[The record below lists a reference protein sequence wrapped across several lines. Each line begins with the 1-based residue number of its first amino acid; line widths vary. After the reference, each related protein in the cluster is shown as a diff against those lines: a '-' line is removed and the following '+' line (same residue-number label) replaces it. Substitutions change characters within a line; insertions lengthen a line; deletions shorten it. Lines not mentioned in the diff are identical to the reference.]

1 MHNYKELKIWQ
12 KSIDLVENVFQHIVK
27 FPNSEKYG
35 LIDQI
40 KRSAISVPSNIAE
53 GAGRNSS
60 KEFRRFLSISKGSLN
75 ELNTQL
81 IISNRLN
88 FIDKDELYKLEEDIT
103 EIQKMIYKFNRSLE
117 NEDV

>member
-12 KSIDLVENVFQHIVK
+12 KSIDLVENVFQLIAY

-53 GAGRNSS
+53 GAGRSS
-60 KEFRRFLSISKGSLN
+60 NKDFRRFLSISKGSLN

-81 IISNRLN
+81 IISNRLR
-88 FIDKDELYKLEEDIT
+88 FIDNDMLSKLEDDIN
-103 EIQKMIYKFNRSLE
+103 ELQK
-117 NEDV
+117 

>member
-12 KSIDLVENVFQHIVK
+12 KSIDLVENVFQLIAD

-35 LIDQI
+35 LVDQI

-53 GAGRNSS
+53 GAGRNSN
-60 KEFRRFLSISKGSLN
+60 KDFGRFLSISKGSLN

-88 FIDKDELYKLEEDIT
+88 FISNDKLNKLEKDIN
-103 EIQKMIYKFNRSLE
+103 EIHKMIYKFNQGLE
-117 NEDV
+117 K

>member
-12 KSIDLVENVFQHIVK
+12 KSIDLVENVFQLIAD

-53 GAGRNSS
+53 GTGRNSN
-60 KEFRRFLSISKGSLN
+60 KDFGRFLSISKRIFN

-88 FIDKDELYKLEEDIT
+88 FISNDKLNKLEKDIN
-103 EIQKMIYKFNRSLE
+103 EIHKMIYKFNQGLE
-117 NEDV
+117 K

>member
-12 KSIDLVENVFQHIVK
+12 KSIDLVENVFHLISD

-53 GAGRNSS
+53 GAGRNSNKDFS
-60 KEFRRFLSISKGSLN
+60 RFLSISKGSLN

-81 IISNRLN
+81 VISNRLN
-88 FIDKDELYKLEEDIT
+88 FVDNDKLNQVEESIN
-103 EIQKMIYKFNRSLE
+103 EIQKMIYKFNQSLE
-117 NEDV
+117 K